1 MEYSK
6 AEVAVEE
13 ENIEVGALAVDDSK
27 AEVAVEEENIEAGA
41 LAVEVE
47 LVALV
52 SLVALVALVA
62 PDTFEQAVE
71 R

>member
-1 MEYSK
+1 ME
-6 AEVAVEE
+6 
-13 ENIEVGALAVDDSK
+13 DSK